1 MLLHRFLG
9 DKANCWLYD
18 LLAWTYI
25 PIHAAR
31 LKGEKNRCRVGVGI
45 PFGKGAANGGQVAVE
60 IVSQKL
66 QDALNEYPVLR
77 QNFGGKRF
85 NHFFYF
91 FFYFSMLFC

>member
-1 MLLHRFLG
+1 M
-9 DKANCWLYD
+9 
-18 LLAWTYI
+18 
-25 PIHAAR
+25 
-31 LKGEKNRCRVGVGI
+31 GVGI